1 MPKLKPL
8 VWRTEKRRVNDL
20 LPYEKNPRKITDK
33 QMEDLKESLKKF
45 NIVELAACNTDGKII
60 AGHQRIKALQLL
72 GRGEDTIEVRLPNR
86 KLTAEEFKQYL
97 LISNRS
103 GGSWD
108 WEILASDFEID
119 ALLTAGFDSTD
130 LTNIFDDNLE
140 VTDDNFDEEK
150 ELEKI
155 KETDIKFGDIY
166 SLGRHRLT
174 CGDSLDMNMV
184 NALMEGK
191 LADMVNDDPPY
202 NIGLSYD
209 KGVGNN
215 AKYGGT
221 TNDNKSE
228 AEYRT
233 FAKTLIQNALAVTK
247 PDAHVFFW
255 CDERYVWLF
264 QELYKELGVDSKRL
278 CLWVKDNASPTPGV
292 AFNKVTEYCVYG
304 TRGKPYLSDKVKNLN
319 EILNKEMTTGNR
331 LTEDIMDMLNIW
343 LVKRLPS
350 QEYAHPTQK
359 PPTLHEKALRRC
371 SKPNDI
377 VLDLTAGSGSILS
390 ACEQLKRTAYLCEM
404 EPIFCQLIINR
415 FKQISPNEKVTK
427 LN

>member
-1 MPKLKPL
+1 MSKLQAL

-20 LPYEKNPRKITDK
+20 LPYEKNPRKISEK

-45 NIVELAACNTDGKII
+45 NLAELPAINLDGKIC

-72 GRGEDTIEVRLPNR
+72 GRGEELIEVRTPNR
-86 KLTAEEFKQYL
+86 KLTPSEFKQYL
-97 LISNRS
+97 LTSNRS

-108 WEILASDFEID
+108 WEILASDFDID
-119 ALLTAGFDSTD
+119 TLLTSGFDSTD
-130 LTNIFDDNLE
+130 LTNIFDDSLE

-155 KETDIKFGDIY
+155 KETDIKTGDIFQI
-166 SLGRHRLT
+166 GRHRLI
-174 CGDSLDMNMV
+174 CGSSLDPEV
-184 NALMEGK
+184 VKKLMDGK
-191 LADMVNDDPPY
+191 QADMVNDDPPF

-209 KGVGNN
+209 KGVGNK

-221 TNDNKSE
+221 TNDSKSE
-228 AEYRT
+228 SEYRT
-233 FAKTLIQNALAVTK
+233 FLKTLIQNALKVSK
-247 PDAHVFFW
+247 KDAHIMFW
-255 CDERYVWLF
+255 CDERYVYLL
-264 QELYKELGVDSKRL
+264 QEIYKELGIDSKRL
-278 CLWVKDNASPTPGV
+278 CIWIKDNASPTPNV

-304 TRGKPYLSDKVKNLN
+304 TVGSPYLSDKVKNLN
-319 EILNKEMTTGNR
+319 EVLNKEATTGNR
-331 LTEDIMDMLNIW
+331 LSDDILDMLNIW

-350 QEYAHPTQK
+350 QDYQHPTQK

-371 SKPNDI
+371 ARPNDI

-390 ACEQLKRTAYLCEM
+390 ACEQLKRTAYLCEL

-415 FKQISPNEKVTK
+415 FKQLSPHEKITK